1 MANHDASIGPEKE
14 QECEKWS
21 RTSWLSGMMAPRT
34 GAGTCASA
42 SMGES
47 EVSPWEHFLC
57 SDALQLPGKL
67 VSYTG
72 LRICIAP
79 LSQM

>member
-1 MANHDASIGPEKE
+1 MSNHDISVGPEKE

-21 RTSWLSGMMAPRT
+21 RTSWLLGMMAPR
-34 GAGTCASA
+34 AGTCAGA
-42 SMGES
+42 STGEA
-47 EVSPWEHFLC
+47 EVSQWEYFLC
-57 SDALQLPGKL
+57 SDALQLLGKF

-72 LRICIAP
+72 LRIRIAP